1 MISPL
6 TTTLNRIQKCGPCL
20 AGWIKGLDAA
30 GKDTPDDEPISYEAI
45 LDAVGLEDALWC
57 CRAEPELDNQWR
69 LFAVW
74 CARQVQHLMTDPRSV
89 KALDVAELHAVGQAT
104 DDDLAAARAA
114 TRAAARD
121 AAWAATRAA
130 AWDAAGAAAWDAA
143 WDAARA
149 ATRAAA
155 RDAAWDAAG
164 AAARA
169 AAWDAARAAT
179 RAAAW
184 DAAGA
189 AARAAA
195 WDAARAAQS
204 AVFRQLVTTR
214 TLPTIT
220 K

>member
-89 KALDVAELHAVGQAT
+89 KALDVAELHAIGQAT
-104 DDDLAAARAA
+104 DDDLAAAR
-114 TRAAARD
+114 D
-121 AAWAATRAA
+121 A
-130 AWDAAGAAAWDAA
+130 AWDAARDAAWDAA
-143 WDAARA
+143 WDAAR
-149 ATRAAA
+149 
-155 RDAAWDAAG
+155 

-169 AAWDAARAAT
+169 AAWDAARAAA

-184 DAAGA
+184 DAALDAARDAARDAAGDAARA
-189 AARAAA
+189 AARDAAGDAA